1 MELGFLDQFA
11 DPYLKT
17 ETGKG
22 VFLGGIVLGLVAT
35 QQVERGALENAP
47 LCKQIAFGRM
57 QLRDIRRLLARVPEL
72 TKAYRLKNAGRV
84 AQLLGAAGD
93 FLFAGKERDLG
104 VDGNFA
110 FSVAFT
116 NAWRYYRILFPKDEL
131 SPELL
136 AVTEEMTDN
145 ETIN

>member
-1 MELGFLDQFA
+1 MELAFLDQFA

-22 VFLGGIVLGLVAT
+22 VFLSGIVLGLVAA
-35 QQVERGALENAP
+35 QQTERGALENAP

-72 TKAYRLKNAGRV
+72 SKAYRLKNAGRV

-93 FLFAGKERDLG
+93 FLFAGKKETWEWTEISLFRLPSPMHG
-104 VDGNFA
+104 GITGFFFQKTNFHLN
-110 FSVAFT
+110 F
-116 NAWRYYRILFPKDEL
+116 
-131 SPELL
+131 
-136 AVTEEMTDN
+136 
-145 ETIN
+145 